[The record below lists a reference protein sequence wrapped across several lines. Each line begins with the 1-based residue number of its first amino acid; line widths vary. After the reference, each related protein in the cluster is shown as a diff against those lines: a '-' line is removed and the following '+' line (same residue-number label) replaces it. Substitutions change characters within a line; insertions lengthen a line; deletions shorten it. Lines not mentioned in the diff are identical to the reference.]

1 MYNKKGIFGL
11 AIGLIIL
18 IGISRSIIQNN
29 LEKTQ
34 SDITIEDAGGE
45 NSRTEE
51 EISLAET
58 DDLTGNCKWIY
69 DHWTDFLE
77 EKRIPCVDDA
87 AFLVIQRAY
96 DEIDFYGE
104 FKKGNEEGYEE
115 YRNYFI
121 TWISENKPLQDMS
134 TGEDIYIK
142 DTDHDYE
149 QYIYF
154 F

>member
-58 DDLTGNCKWIY
+58 DD
-69 DHWTDFLE
+69 
-77 EKRIPCVDDA
+77 
-87 AFLVIQRAY
+87 
-96 DEIDFYGE
+96 
-104 FKKGNEEGYEE
+104 
-115 YRNYFI
+115 
-121 TWISENKPLQDMS
+121 S
-134 TGEDIYIK
+134 
-142 DTDHDYE
+142 
-149 QYIYF
+149 
-154 F
+154 

>member
-58 DDLTGNCKWIY
+58 DDLTGNCKW
-69 DHWTDFLE
+69 
-77 EKRIPCVDDA
+77 
-87 AFLVIQRAY
+87 
-96 DEIDFYGE
+96 
-104 FKKGNEEGYEE
+104 
-115 YRNYFI
+115 
-121 TWISENKPLQDMS
+121 
-134 TGEDIYIK
+134 TGPVLMM
-142 DTDHDYE
+142 
-149 QYIYF
+149 QLF
-154 F
+154 W

>member
-51 EISLAET
+51 EISLGIVNGSMIIGQT
-58 DDLTGNCKWIY
+58 
-69 DHWTDFLE
+69 FL
-77 EKRIPCVDDA
+77 KR
-87 AFLVIQRAY
+87 R
-96 DEIDFYGE
+96 E
-104 FKKGNEEGYEE
+104 FHVLMMQL
-115 YRNYFI
+115 F
-121 TWISENKPLQDMS
+121 W
-134 TGEDIYIK
+134 
-142 DTDHDYE
+142 
-149 QYIYF
+149 
-154 F
+154 